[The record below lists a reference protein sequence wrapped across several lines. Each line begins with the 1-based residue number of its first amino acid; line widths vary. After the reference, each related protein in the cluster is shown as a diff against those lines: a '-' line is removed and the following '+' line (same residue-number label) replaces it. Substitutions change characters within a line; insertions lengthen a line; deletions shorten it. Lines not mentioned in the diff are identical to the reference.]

1 MPNDI
6 IIRPIEREDHA
17 QWRPLWDGY
26 NAFYGREGE
35 TALAEDITDATWARF
50 FSADEPVQAFVAVEG
65 DTVVALVHCLFHRST
80 TRLHDVCYLQDL
92 FTAPSHRGR
101 RIAQQLIE
109 AVYAAARSAGSS
121 RVYWT
126 TQIGNASGRA
136 LYDKVASHTG
146 FIIYS
151 KEL

>member
-1 MPNDI
+1 MRNDI
-6 IIRPIEREDHA
+6 IIRPIAREDYA

-35 TALAEDITDATWARF
+35 TALAENITDATWTRF
-50 FSADEPVQAFVAVEG
+50 FSADEPVHAFVAVEG

-101 RIAQQLIE
+101 RIAQRLIE
-109 AVYAAARSAGSS
+109 AVYTAARSEGSS

-126 TQIGNASGRA
+126 TQVSNASGRA

>member
-65 DTVVALVHCLFHRST
+65 DTVVALVH
-80 TRLHDVCYLQDL
+80 
-92 FTAPSHRGR
+92 
-101 RIAQQLIE
+101 
-109 AVYAAARSAGSS
+109 
-121 RVYWT
+121 
-126 TQIGNASGRA
+126 
-136 LYDKVASHTG
+136 
-146 FIIYS
+146 
-151 KEL
+151 

>member
-1 MPNDI
+1 MRTDI
-6 IIRPIEREDHA
+6 IIRPIQREDYA

-26 NAFYGREGE
+26 NAFYGRQGE
-35 TALAEDITDATWARF
+35 TALAEKITDATWARF
-50 FSADEPVQAFVAVEG
+50 FSTDEPVHAFVAVDG
-65 DTVVALVHCLFHRST
+65 HTLVALVHCLFHRST

-101 RIAQQLIE
+101 RIAQHLIE
-109 AVYAAARSAGSS
+109 AVYTAASAEGSS

-126 TQIGNASGRA
+126 TQISNASGRA

>member
-1 MPNDI
+1 MRKDI
-6 IIRPIEREDHA
+6 IIRPIQREDYA

-35 TALAEDITDATWARF
+35 TALAENITEATWARF
-50 FSADEPVQAFVAVEG
+50 FSADEPVHALVAVDG
-65 DTVVALVHCLFHRST
+65 HRVVALVHCLFHRST

-109 AVYAAARSAGSS
+109 AIYTAARAAGSS

-126 TQIGNASGRA
+126 TQISNASGRA

>member
-1 MPNDI
+1 MPSDI
-6 IIRPIEREDHA
+6 IIRPIAREDHA
-17 QWRPLWDGY
+17 QWRPLWEGY